1 MLMEVMPFFVVFL
14 SPPWTYSNPLY
25 LFKDIIKFGT
35 CHLLGAEDVEKR
47 NSGHYQG
54 LRDEVLNG

>member
-1 MLMEVMPFFVVFL
+1 MPFFVVFL